1 MYQLKSLYKIVL
13 NSAAATPQRLLIRG
27 LREAEWLNEGR
38 NLDMNP
44 KQATDVASK
53 RLREKR
59 AEAREGANGSTI
71 SGPRFHN

>member
-1 MYQLKSLYKIVL
+1 MSVLARCKVQWFLIDCMYQLKSLYKIVL

-44 KQATDVASK
+44 K
-53 RLREKR
+53 LYP
-59 AEAREGANGSTI
+59 ARTQRPEGV
-71 SGPRFHN
+71 P